1 MPAAAA
7 GSGRVDTV
15 AGDRRGVGVGV
26 HLSAGTGGGDGGLG
40 DGGFTLGAASGTDAD
55 GEGADGEAADGEAAD
70 GEAADGLGDGATA
83 VVREALHPAAA
94 SRMNR
99 PAAAIRFVNGAL
111 LR

>member
-1 MPAAAA
+1 MAVTPAVGAMPAAAA

-55 GEGADGEAADGEAAD
+55 GEGADGEGADGE
-70 GEAADGLGDGATA
+70 GDGATA